1 MVSEAEYIIDTM
13 RMQGIDPDV
22 FTYNALINGHC
33 LQKWMD
39 KARSIL
45 QLDKAMELF
54 HEISQRVPIP
64 NTVTYSTL
72 MQGMCQLGRTSSACE
87 LLRKMLASGQV
98 PDLVTC
104 SILLDGFR
112 KRGQLQE
119 ALKLFQAMGNS
130 KLELNIVCC
139 NIFID
144 GLCKAGHIEAGKDIS

>member
-1 MVSEAEYIIDTM
+1 MVSEAEYIVDTM

-33 LQKWMD
+33 LQKRMD

-45 QLDKAMELF
+45 QLMIKKGCGPHIL
-54 HEISQRVPIP
+54 R
-64 NTVTYSTL
+64 
-72 MQGMCQLGRTSSACE
+72 RTSSACE
-87 LLRKMLASGQV
+87 LLRMMLASGQV

-112 KRGQLQE
+112 RRGKLQE
-119 ALKLFQAMGNS
+119 ALKLFQAMRNS
-130 KLELNIVCC
+130 KLELNIVCY